1 MEFPESRARAAWA
14 VVGLAMAAMVAF
26 VAYSFVGSL
35 VLAVFVYYGTR
46 PFYRRLRFRLRS
58 RRLAAALALLAL
70 ALPVLLLVTYALA
83 IGLQEFQ
90 RFRRTVDLGPLEDA
104 VTPYLDLSTIVDNP
118 AALLDDPS
126 ARRTLETGLDSLLG
140 SLGFVGTGLLHVF
153 IVFAAAYYMLKDGG
167 RLARWV
173 RTRFGDPDGLLVDYM
188 SRVDTDLHSV
198 FTGNLLNA
206 VFTAGI
212 GAVVYSVLDFVAP
225 TGAGIPYPALIGL
238 LAGAA
243 SLVPVVGMKL
253 VYVPMAA
260 YLFGTAALTGALLWF
275 PVAFAVASF
284 VVVDTIPDLILRPY
298 VSGRNLHIGLIMFA
312 YIFGPLLFGW
322 YGIFLGPLLLVLLY
336 HFAQLVLPTIVS
348 GEPIRPSGTDP
359 GVVPA
364 PSDPLDTDQPGAGG
378 QPSTDGGAERER
390 RGQPGQPVEESG
402 VDPETAEGNEPDSAD
417 DGTASGEIAD
427 SGDDEAGSGD
437 DPAEPQSSEDSTA
450 DPDER

>member
-1 MEFPESRARAAWA
+1 M
-14 VVGLAMAAMVAF
+14 GAMVAF
-26 VAYSFVGSL
+26 VAYSFIGSL

-46 PFYRRLRFRLRS
+46 PFYRRLRLRLRS
-58 RRLAAALALLAL
+58 RRLAASLALLAL

-90 RFRRTVDLGPLEDA
+90 RFRRTVDVGPLEDA

-126 ARRTLETGLDSLLG
+126 ARQTLETGLDSLLG

-153 IVFAAAYYMLKDGG
+153 IVFAAAYYMLKDGS

-173 RTRFGDPDGLLVDYM
+173 RARFGDPDGLLVDYM

-212 GAVVYSVLDFVAP
+212 GAVVYSLLDFVAP
-225 TGAGIPYPALIGL
+225 TAPGIPYPALIGL

-253 VYVPMAA
+253 VYVPLAA
-260 YLFGTAALTGALLWF
+260 YLFGTAALTGTPLWF
-275 PVAFAVASF
+275 PTAFAVASF
-284 VVVDTIPDLILRPY
+284 VVVDTIPDLLLRPY

-336 HFAQLVLPTIVS
+336 HFAQLVLPTIVG
-348 GEPIRPSGTDP
+348 GEPVRPAGTDP

-364 PSDPLDTDQPGAGG
+364 PTEPPDTDQVGAGG
-378 QPSTDGGAERER
+378 QPSTDGGATGDRAD
-390 RGQPGQPVEESG
+390 QPDRPPGESS
-402 VDPETAEGNEPDSAD
+402 AEPPAAAD
-417 DGTASGEIAD
+417 DRPNSDEDPATDA
-427 SGDDEAGSGD
+427 SGDDAT
-437 DPAEPQSSEDSTA
+437 AERDED
-450 DPDER
+450 